1 MDSDS
6 KVEMCKCLNNG
17 KYKEAVEVFAN
28 AEEWDNQAV
37 DMFANGF
44 SLTEIDLLKPLSDRI
59 LSANV
64 VGIGWR
70 ALIRWATIKDE
81 LEKLTL

>member
-1 MDSDS
+1 
-6 KVEMCKCLNNG
+6 MCKYLNNQQ
-17 KYKEAVEVFAN
+17 YKEAVEVFAN
-28 AEEWDNQAV
+28 AEEWDSQAI

-44 SLTEIDLLKPLSDRI
+44 PLTEIDLLKPLRDRI
-59 LSANV
+59 LSVEDAN
-64 VGIGWR
+64 IGWR

>member
-1 MDSDS
+1 MDWDS
-6 KVEMCKCLNNG
+6 KVEMCKFLNNG

-44 SLTEIDLLKPLSDRI
+44 SLTEIM
-59 LSANV
+59 
-64 VGIGWR
+64 
-70 ALIRWATIKDE
+70 E
-81 LEKLTL
+81 

>member
-1 MDSDS
+1 
-6 KVEMCKCLNNG
+6 
-17 KYKEAVEVFAN
+17 
-28 AEEWDNQAV
+28 
-37 DMFANGF
+37 MFANGF